1 MTKVKMKMKMKIW
14 RTERLIVIRCHA
26 LYGAASKCIII
37 SKTAVRHR
45 YPVLCNV
52 AILLQP

>member
-1 MTKVKMKMKMKIW
+1 MTKVKMKMKMKMKIW

-37 SKTAVRHR
+37 SKR
-45 YPVLCNV
+45 PSGIGIPCC
-52 AILLQP
+52 AI